1 MEKPD
6 RGSGA
11 DEGVCPT
18 KIYAATYWDGTLAM
32 QYPDK
37 CAHVLF
43 EEHAAMSPDLPA
55 LIFESRRIC
64 YRELNLL
71 ANRFARRLQ
80 TLGVERDSRVGISL
94 VSSPEAVAALLAV
107 FKVGGAFVPLDPG
120 EAPARLAYVIENAR
134 LRTVVTSDTFCI
146 NLPSGDCENPSASV
160 TLDDAACVLY
170 TSGSTGRPK
179 GVVRTH
185 RGIVS
190 RLAWTVACSDDI
202 FLHNMPLGAGASEER
217 LFLPLMQGLPL
228 VMMPEE
234 HFNDMNRL
242 AVVVEGTGVTNL
254 TLAPVSLRRLLDLG
268 PRTVQRLRNL
278 RTLAVGGGELSGD
291 LIERFRSALPGTQ
304 LINAYGSTESGS
316 VVRGGPSTIG
326 RPVTN
331 VKVLILDQDM
341 QTVANGE
348 VGELYIGA
356 PSIAREYLF
365 QPELTAERF
374 VTIHAERLYRTGDLG
389 RYLPN
394 GEIEF
399 HGRTDRQ
406 VKIRGFRVELREVEV
421 ALEKHPEIR
430 EAAVVRAQKSEPD
443 ARLIAYFATKTGA
456 GVTIGQVRAHLQ
468 QLLPDHMI
476 PALFVQLPHLPRTHG
491 NKVDMQS
498 LPTPDATRPLL
509 DVAYEAPRNA
519 TEEAIAGIWE
529 SVLEMKGIGVRDNFV
544 ELGGDS
550 LGAARVSV
558 EIIERFDVEIP
569 PDFLFDPGTVAAVAE
584 LVCK

>member
-1 MEKPD
+1 
-6 RGSGA
+6 
-11 DEGVCPT
+11 
-18 KIYAATYWDGTLAM
+18 M

-43 EEHAAMSPDLPA
+43 EEWAARAPDLPA
-55 LIFESRRIC
+55 LIFEGKRTSYC
-64 YRELNLL
+64 ELNLL

-80 TLGVERDSRVGISL
+80 TLGIERDSRVGIYL
-94 VSSPEAVAALLAV
+94 TSSPEAVATLLAV
-107 FKVGGAFVPLDPG
+107 LKVGAAFVPLDPG
-120 EAPARLAYVIENAR
+120 EPPARLAYVIENAQ
-134 LRTVVTSDTFCI
+134 LRTVVTADTLCI
-146 NLPSGDCENPSASV
+146 DPASGDCENPSASV
-160 TLDDAACVLY
+160 TLDAAACVLY

-190 RLAWTVACSDDI
+190 RLAWTAACSDDV
-202 FLHNMPLGAGASEER
+202 FLHNMPLGAGFSEER

-228 VMMPEE
+228 VMMLEKE
-234 HFNDMNRL
+234 FNDMSRL
-242 AVVVEGTGVTNL
+242 AAVVEETGVTNL
-254 TLAPVSLRRLLDLG
+254 TIAPVSLRRLLDLG

-291 LIERFRSALPGTQ
+291 LIDGFGSALPGTQ
-304 LINAYGSTESGS
+304 LINAYGSTEAGS
-316 VVRGGPSTIG
+316 VIRGGPWTIG
-326 RPVTN
+326 RPVAN
-331 VKVLILDQDM
+331 AKVLILDRDM
-341 QTVANGE
+341 QMVADGE
-348 VGELYIGA
+348 VGEMYIGA
-356 PSIAREYLF
+356 PSLAREYLF
-365 QPELTAERF
+365 QPELTAQRF
-374 VTIHAERLYRTGDLG
+374 VTRNAERLYRTGDLA

-394 GEIEF
+394 GELEF

-430 EAAVVRAQKSEPD
+430 EAAVVRIHNSEPE
-443 ARLIAYFATKTGA
+443 ARLIAYFATASGT
-456 GVTIGQVRAHLQ
+456 GVTIGQIRAHLQ

-476 PALFVQLPHLPRTHG
+476 PPLFVQLRDLPRTHG

-498 LPTPDATRPLL
+498 LPAPEATRPLL

-529 SVLEMKGIGVRDNFV
+529 RVLEMRGIGVRDNFV

-558 EIIERFDVEIP
+558 EIIERFDVEVP

-584 LVCK
+584 LVRK